1 MLKSTT
7 MKPNFTLSLSFDGIR
22 LLHRTSGGW
31 RLVGEVALDSAD
43 LAAELAVLRK
53 TATALEPGGLRSLLL
68 IPDAQIKYLTI
79 DTPGMDPV
87 ARRAAAVAALEGA
100 TPYAVADL
108 VFDVHA
114 DGAQSH
120 VAAVARETLEEAEA
134 FAVEHRFHPVS
145 FAAAPAAHTFG
156 GAPHFGITK
165 AASKLLDPGETVEP
179 EADPIEISGK
189 TSAPEGP
196 IVDTDETTPVVHAPE
211 AEPELAATPEDA
223 PPAEVP
229 NQTQG
234 ATDAAALEATPEETP
249 PSVQEHVPDTAL
261 PEQTQGATDPVALE
275 ATPEKTPPPLNED
288 LPELVVPAEEP
299 KTADASA
306 KAMMAPTPEETPPP
320 LAEDLPKL
328 DAPATAQANEKPTP
342 PAFGSVAA
350 SAAPLAAVAS
360 VEAEATAQPA
370 ASARPEPSRKVDF
383 SAPPSRSAPAAGF
396 ATRRSGTDTA
406 PNLGGASRATPPP
419 PPAPRLEP
427 KPAPAP
433 STPSLP
439 IGAPSPAAAPL
450 APQMPVEAATAAA
463 ATEAAAP
470 QPDSSSL
477 TPEPSPSGGAF
488 LSRRKPKPSK
498 DRRSTVTPATAARTS
513 EADRMTVFGAR
524 RRNEVG
530 GKPRFLGLIL
540 TAALLV
546 FLAGVAAWAS
556 IFLDE
561 GSALS
566 RLFGDRSPRSTAEAL
581 APADTPDID
590 EDITLLPPEPTGPDA
605 IETAALD
612 AGLTDEDGAVL
623 DALRDPEPRPITEMT
638 EAEIDA
644 KYATTGIWA
653 RAPDVP
659 PAPAAAIDIDD
670 LYLTSIDPISTTT
683 DAVALPPASGFGTD
697 AAPGA
702 VNSPAA
708 AGTSFALDAR
718 GLVKPTAQGALSPDG
733 HLVYLGRPT
742 AEPPVTL
749 TRPEVEPAAP
759 EVDSALAE
767 ARPRTRPDDL
777 EETTERAQ
785 LDGLTRSEL
794 AGLRPQLRPKSV
806 QEEAEDA
813 LAAAAPPEVTID
825 PIDTSDAVAAALA
838 TPPAIQ
844 NATKQAT
851 TQSRRPDTR
860 PRNFDRIVKRAAR
873 SPEPAQ
879 VANVAPKA
887 VQPRFPSK
895 TSVAKQATV
904 KNAINL
910 RDVNLIGVY
919 GKPSNRRALV
929 RLSNGR
935 YQKVEVGDRI
945 DGGRVSAIGD
955 SELRYVRRGRN
966 VVLKMPN

>member
-1 MLKSTT
+1 MLKSTA

-31 RLVGEVALDSAD
+31 QLVGEVALDSAD

-68 IPDAQIKYLTI
+68 IPDAQIKYLTL
-79 DTPGMDPV
+79 DTPDMDPA
-87 ARRAAAVAALEGA
+87 ARRAAAADALEGA
-100 TPYAVADL
+100 TPYPVSDL

-114 DGAQSH
+114 DGGKSL
-120 VAAVARETLEEAEA
+120 VAAVARETLDEAEA

-145 FAAAPAAHTFG
+145 FAAAPANESFD
-156 GAPHFGITK
+156 GAPHFGMTK
-165 AASKLLDPGETVEP
+165 AASDLLEPGETVEP
-179 EADPIEISGK
+179 EAAPIVISGVMN
-189 TSAPEGP
+189 APEGP
-196 IVDTDETTPVVHAPE
+196 VVDTDETTPV
-211 AEPELAATPEDA
+211 AEPELAP
-223 PPAEVP
+223 
-229 NQTQG
+229 
-234 ATDAAALEATPEETP
+234 TPEETP
-249 PSVQEHVPDTAL
+249 PPVEEDLPDLGST
-261 PEQTQGATDPVALE
+261 EDPSEAAPALE
-275 ATPEKTPPPLNED
+275 PAPKDTPPPLDED
-288 LPELVVPAEEP
+288 LPALDAAAETKATGDPAEAELP
-299 KTADASA
+299 
-306 KAMMAPTPEETPPP
+306 PTPEETPPP
-320 LAEDLPKL
+320 LAEDLPAL
-328 DAPATAQANEKPTP
+328 ETPAPSEEPEETEADAQPAPT
-342 PAFGSVAA
+342 GSVAA
-350 SAAPLAAVAS
+350 SAAPLAA
-360 VEAEATAQPA
+360 A
-370 ASARPEPSRKVDF
+370 ASTQTAPQPEPSRKVDF
-383 SAPPSRSAPAAGF
+383 SAPPSRSVPAAGF
-396 ATRRSGTDTA
+396 ASRRGGSDNA
-406 PNLGGASRATPPP
+406 PSLGGASREAPPP
-419 PPAPRLEP
+419 PPAAKAEAT
-427 KPAPAP
+427 PAPAP
-433 STPSLP
+433 STASLP
-439 IGAPSPAAAPL
+439 VGAPSPAAAPL
-450 APQMPVEAATAAA
+450 APQMPVEPATAAA

-477 TPEPSPSGGAF
+477 TPETTTSTGSF
-488 LSRRKPKPSK
+488 LSRRKPKASK
-498 DRRSTVTPATAARTS
+498 DRRTAPASPAAATPAS
-513 EADRMTVFGAR
+513 EAERMTVFGAR

-581 APADTPDID
+581 APAETPEIENDIAV
-590 EDITLLPPEPTGPDA
+590 LPPEPAEPDA

-623 DALRDPEPRPITEMT
+623 DALRDPEPRPLSEMT

-670 LYLTSIDPISTTT
+670 LYLTSIDPISSTT
-683 DAVALPPASGFGTD
+683 DAVALPPADGFGTD
-697 AAPGA
+697 IAPGA
-702 VNSPAA
+702 VSSPAA
-708 AGTSFALDAR
+708 AGTRFALDAR

-733 HLVYLGRPT
+733 HLVYLGRP
-742 AEPPVTL
+742 AVQPPATL
-749 TRPEVEPAAP
+749 TRPEAEPAEP

-767 ARPRTRPDDL
+767 ARPRLRPDDL
-777 EETTERAQ
+777 AETTERAQ
-785 LDGLTRSEL
+785 LGGLTRSEL
-794 AGLRPQLRPKSV
+794 ADLRPQLRPKSV
-806 QEEAEDA
+806 QEIAQEA
-813 LAAAAPPEVTID
+813 LAAATPEPEVA
-825 PIDTSDAVAAALA
+825 PIDTSGAVAAALA
-838 TPPAIQ
+838 TSPAIQ

-873 SPEPAQ
+873 RAAPAQ
-879 VANVAPKA
+879 VASVAPKA

>member
-1 MLKSTT
+1 MLKSTP

-31 RLVGEVALDSAD
+31 QLVGEVALDSAD

-68 IPDAQIKYLTI
+68 IPDAQIKYLAI
-79 DTPGMDPV
+79 DTAGMDPA
-87 ARRAAAVAALEGA
+87 ARHAAAAEALEGA
-100 TPYAVADL
+100 TPYPVADL

-145 FAAAPAAHTFG
+145 FAAAPAAEAFVG
-156 GAPHFGITK
+156 VPHFGMTQ
-165 AASKLLDPGETVEP
+165 AASALLDPGETVTP
-179 EADPIEISGK
+179 EAEPIVISGVM
-189 TSAPEGP
+189 SAPAGP
-196 IVDTDETTPVVHAPE
+196 IVDTDETTPVADTPVANTPVADTPVADTPV
-211 AEPELAATPEDA
+211 AEPDL
-223 PPAEVP
+223 V
-229 NQTQG
+229 
-234 ATDAAALEATPEETP
+234 ATPEETP
-249 PSVQEHVPDTAL
+249 PPAEENL
-261 PEQTQGATDPVALE
+261 PEL
-275 ATPEKTPPPLNED
+275 ATPEESPETPPAALEPTPKETPPLLEENLAALD
-288 LPELVVPAEEP
+288 AAMVPAAKETE
-299 KTADASA
+299 ASA
-306 KAMMAPTPEETPPP
+306 PAAEAELAPTPKETPPP
-320 LAEDLPKL
+320 LKEDLPAL
-328 DAPATAQANEKPTP
+328 DTPAPATEPAEAAPLSTP
-342 PAFGSVAA
+342 PASGSVAA
-350 SAAPLAAVAS
+350 SAAPLAAAAAAQ
-360 VEAEATAQPA
+360 AEPPA
-370 ASARPEPSRKVDF
+370 APRSEPLRKVDF

-396 ATRRSGTDTA
+396 ASRRGGTESA
-406 PNLGGASRATPPP
+406 PSLGGASRATPPP
-419 PPAPRLEP
+419 PPAAKPEP
-427 KPAPAP
+427 SPAPAP

-439 IGAPSPAAAPL
+439 VGAPSPAAAPL
-450 APQMPVEAATAAA
+450 APQMPVEPAATAAA
-463 ATEAAAP
+463 AVAAAP

-477 TPEPSPSGGAF
+477 TPEAPSSGGAF
-488 LSRRKPKPSK
+488 LSRRKPKASK
-498 DRRSTVTPATAARTS
+498 DRWSAPAAAATVTPAS

-581 APADTPDID
+581 APAETPSID
-590 EDITLLPPEPTGPDA
+590 EEIAVLPPEPGEPDA

-623 DALRDPEPRPITEMT
+623 DALRDPEPRPLTEMT

-653 RAPDVP
+653 RAPDAP

-670 LYLTSIDPISTTT
+670 LYLTSIDPISSTT
-683 DAVALPPASGFGTD
+683 DAVALPSIDAFGTD
-697 AAPGA
+697 TAPGA
-702 VNSPAA
+702 VSSPVA
-708 AGTSFALDAR
+708 AGTQFALDAR
-718 GLVKPTAQGALSPDG
+718 GLVKPSAQGALSPDG
-733 HLVYLGRPT
+733 HLVYLGRPS
-742 AEPPVTL
+742 AEPPATL
-749 TRPEVEPAAP
+749 TRPEAEPVAP
-759 EVDSALAE
+759 EVDNALAE
-767 ARPRTRPDDL
+767 ARPRDRPDDL

-806 QEEAEDA
+806 QEEAEEA
-813 LAAAAPPEVTID
+813 LVATAPPEVTVD
-825 PIDTSDAVAAALA
+825 PIDTSGAVAAALA

-873 SPEPAQ
+873 DAAPAQ
-879 VANVAPKA
+879 VASVAPKA